1 MIFRLVTLLWLLFL
15 YSCYNLGQLRDFIN
29 KFQIRAPRLVKD
41 SKVLMYIT
49 NGMALFAINVG
60 IQYEIV
66 EVPNYVILQ
75 VV

>member
-1 MIFRLVTLLWLLFL
+1 
-15 YSCYNLGQLRDFIN
+15 
-29 KFQIRAPRLVKD
+29 
-41 SKVLMYIT
+41 MYIA

-66 EVPNYVILQ
+66 EVPNYVIPQ